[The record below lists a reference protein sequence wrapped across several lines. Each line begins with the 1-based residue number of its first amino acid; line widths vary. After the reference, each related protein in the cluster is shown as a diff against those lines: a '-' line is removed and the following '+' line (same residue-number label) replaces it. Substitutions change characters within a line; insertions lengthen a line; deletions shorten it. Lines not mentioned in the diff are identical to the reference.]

1 MKSMLVKKKTKHVS
15 PLNAWENDA
24 NQNIEKAEKFL
35 RDHEDEFN
43 SINAACDTLNEHV
56 EVWTITIELME
67 MSKQDKIEK
76 KIAERMVENS
86 DWMDR
91 LFRRYIPNR
100 ELLLNHDFTPE
111 SIEQAKK
118 LLNFLKEK
126 KLASMEAKKN
136 EYAKAIEKA
145 HAIIDDAQKSKKQ
158 IEMVRVLENNTDA
171 ISTDTLFDDQGLAE
185 MSRQEKAR
193 TKSVEALLELKKF

>member
-15 PLNAWENDA
+15 PLIAWENDA
-24 NQNIEKAEKFL
+24 NQNIEKAQKFL
-35 RDHEDEFN
+35 NDHEDEFN
-43 SINAACDTLNEHV
+43 SINAACETLNEHV

-67 MSKQDKIEK
+67 MSKQDKLK
-76 KIAERMVENS
+76 KHRAEREIENTG
-86 DWMDR
+86 WIDR
-91 LFRRYIPNR
+91 LLQRYIPNR
-100 ELLLNHDFTPE
+100 ELLLYHDFNPE

-126 KLASMEAKKN
+126 KLAPMEAKKN

-145 HAIIDDAQKSKKQ
+145 HAIIDDAQKSKRQ

-171 ISTDTLFDDQGLAE
+171 ISTDTFFDDQELVA

>member
-15 PLNAWENDA
+15 PLIAWENDA
-24 NQNIEKAEKFL
+24 NQNIEKAQKFL
-35 RDHEDEFN
+35 NDHEDEFN
-43 SINAACDTLNEHV
+43 SINAACETLNEHV

-67 MSKQDKIEK
+67 MSKQDKLK
-76 KIAERMVENS
+76 KHRAEREIENTG
-86 DWMDR
+86 WIDR
-91 LFRRYIPNR
+91 LLQRYIPNR
-100 ELLLNHDFTPE
+100 ELLLYHDFNPE

-126 KLASMEAKKN
+126 KLAPMEAKKN

-145 HAIIDDAQKSKKQ
+145 HAIIDDAQKSKRQ

-171 ISTDTLFDDQGLAE
+171 ISTETLFDDQGLAE

-193 TKSVEALLELKKF
+193 TKSVEALLELKNF

>member
-15 PLNAWENDA
+15 PLIAWENDA
-24 NQNIEKAEKFL
+24 NQNIEKAQKFL
-35 RDHEDEFN
+35 NDHEDEFN
-43 SINAACDTLNEHV
+43 SINAACETLNEHV

-67 MSKQDKIEK
+67 MSKQDKLK
-76 KIAERMVENS
+76 KHRAEREIENTG
-86 DWMDR
+86 WIDR
-91 LFRRYIPNR
+91 LLQRYIPNR
-100 ELLLNHDFTPE
+100 ELLLYHDFNPE

-126 KLASMEAKKN
+126 KLAPMEAKKN

-145 HAIIDDAQKSKKQ
+145 HAIIDDAQKSKRQ

-193 TKSVEALLELKKF
+193 TKSVEALLELKNF

>member
-1 MKSMLVKKKTKHVS
+1 MLVKKKTKHVS
-15 PLNAWENDA
+15 PLIAWENDA
-24 NQNIEKAEKFL
+24 NQNIEKAQKFL
-35 RDHEDEFN
+35 NDHEDEFN
-43 SINAACDTLNEHV
+43 SINAACETLNEHV

-67 MSKQDKIEK
+67 MSKQDKLK
-76 KIAERMVENS
+76 KHRAEREIENTG
-86 DWMDR
+86 WIDR
-91 LFRRYIPNR
+91 LLQRYIPNR
-100 ELLLNHDFTPE
+100 ELLLYHDFNPE

-126 KLASMEAKKN
+126 KLAPMEAKKN

-145 HAIIDDAQKSKKQ
+145 HAIIDDAQKSKRQ

-193 TKSVEALLELKKF
+193 TKSVEALLELKNF